1 MNKTYGVVLILLSSL
16 LFGSYGVW
24 TKLIGDDMG
33 IFFQGWSRGLII
45 VLVFFPL
52 LYLKK
57 LIVPIRKEDW
67 LWLTIFLVFTSLT
80 QAPLFYAFIHMDI
93 GSATLLFS
101 VSMLLTMYLVGFF
114 FLNENMSLV
123 KIASFLTA
131 CAGMYMIFSFSL
143 LTFTILAALMAIL
156 NGVASG
162 GEISFSKKLSSYST
176 LYITW
181 LSWIAITLT
190 NAPISLLL
198 GETQMFPSFDLVWI
212 WQLGYTAASMLAF
225 WLIIEGLKYVEA
237 GVGGL
242 LGLLEI
248 VFSVIFGIV
257 LFNEEITANVFIGAV
272 LILTAAALPHIQDIY
287 SRRKFL
293 VNSSV

>member
-1 MNKTYGVVLILLSSL
+1 MEPGAHYCLSLFSTPISQKTYCA
-16 LFGSYGVW
+16 Y
-24 TKLIGDDMG
+24 
-33 IFFQGWSRGLII
+33 Q
-45 VLVFFPL
+45 
-52 LYLKK
+52 KK
-57 LIVPIRKEDW
+57 DW
-67 LWLTIFLVFTSLT
+67 LWLAIFLVFTSLT
-80 QAPLFYAFIHMDI
+80 QAPLFYAFTHMDI

-114 FLNENMSLV
+114 FLNEKMSLV

-131 CAGMYMIFSFSL
+131 CVGMYMIFSFSL

-190 NAPISLLL
+190 NAPISVLL

-242 LGLLEI
+242 IGLLEI